1 MVFDS
6 LQCFSRYPWGRAA
19 EPVREFVFSLGEGV
33 SDGEYPLLGSE
44 IFARVMTYETK
55 DRESA
60 VLEAHRDYIDLQV
73 VFSGAEILEWYPLQ
87 GLVTSRGYDPANDA
101 EFYIKPP
108 ESPGSLLLAPEVFAV
123 LFPQDGHST
132 QIFISKPEVVRK
144 AVVKVSTGILDW

>member
-6 LQCFSRYPWGRAA
+6 LKYFSRYPWGRAA
-19 EPVREFVFSLGEGV
+19 EPVREFILSLGESV
-33 SDGEYPLLGSE
+33 SDGEYPLLGRE

-87 GLVTSRGYDPANDA
+87 GLVISRGYDPANDA
-101 EFYIKPP
+101 EFYNKPP
-108 ESPGSLLLAPEVFAV
+108 ESPGSLLLVPEVFAV

-144 AVVKVSTGILDW
+144 AVVKVSTGILEW